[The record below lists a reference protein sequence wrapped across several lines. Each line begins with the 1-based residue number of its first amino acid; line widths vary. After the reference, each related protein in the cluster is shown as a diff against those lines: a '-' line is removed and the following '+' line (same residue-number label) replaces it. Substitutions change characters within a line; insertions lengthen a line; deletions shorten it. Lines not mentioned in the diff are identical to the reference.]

1 MCEATVVLK
10 ERHPAH
16 AIVTRCT
23 RVPTACTLQTEA
35 ELLGPFVLRRALVL
49 PIHMCNIIAV
59 SQPNSSR
66 LQIPGL
72 AKPRLYNCFEKVVNI
87 CTYFLQNSRRGIS
100 KGEPPQ
106 SQPVPY
112 EVREVQ
118 NLEVHCLVLAA
129 HIWAKLISWDDFI
142 GVQRETQNIVGATAG
157 RNLHQGKE
165 LARTSTR
172 GTRMR
177 RC

>member
-1 MCEATVVLK
+1 
-10 ERHPAH
+10 
-16 AIVTRCT
+16 
-23 RVPTACTLQTEA
+23 
-35 ELLGPFVLRRALVL
+35 
-49 PIHMCNIIAV
+49 MCNIIAV

-72 AKPRLYNCFEKVVNI
+72 AKPGLYNCFEKVVNI

-106 SQPVPY
+106 SQSVPY

-142 GVQRETQNIVGATAG
+142 GVQREPQNIVGTTAG
-157 RNLHQGKE
+157 RNLHQ
-165 LARTSTR
+165 
-172 GTRMR
+172 
-177 RC
+177 